1 LLGRQTLPTNKAAKK
16 TSTIWNSTKMSPT
29 MQAIVQ
35 SEYGS
40 ADVLTLS
47 EVAQPVVQD
56 DEVLVRVYGSAV
68 HAGDW
73 HLMRGEP
80 FLLRFIFGGL
90 LRPKIQT
97 IGCDVAG
104 QVEAIGKNVTQFQIG
119 DGVFGDLSEHGFGAF
134 AEYVCAPETAFVRK
148 PMNTTFAEAATVPV
162 SALAALQGLR
172 DAGQIQ
178 PGQKVLINGA
188 AGGVGSF
195 AVQIA
200 KSFGAEVTG
209 VCRTAKV
216 DWVRALG
223 ADYVIDYT
231 EEDFTQKE
239 QQYDLIL
246 DTAAY
251 RSAWD
256 YLRVVTPKGICV
268 VVGGSTARLFQVML
282 FLGPWISRTSRRQV
296 RFLSSKPNQKDLS
309 ILRDLLDAGKMVS
322 VVDRSYSLSQV
333 PEAIRYLE
341 QRQVQGKIAIT
352 VFNDE

>member
-1 LLGRQTLPTNKAAKK
+1 
-16 TSTIWNSTKMSPT
+16 

-47 EVAQPVVQD
+47 KVAQPVVRD

-80 FLLRFIFGGL
+80 FLSRFIFGGL

-104 QVEAIGKNVTQFQIG
+104 RVTAIGKKVTQFQIG

-134 AEYVCAPETAFVRK
+134 AEYVCAPAAAFVQK
-148 PMNTTFAEAATVPV
+148 PSNTTFAEAATVPV

-172 DAGQIQ
+172 DTGQIQ

-223 ADYVIDYT
+223 ADHVIDCT
-231 EEDFTQKE
+231 KEDFTQRG

-251 RSAWD
+251 RSAFA
-256 YLRVVTPKGICV
+256 YLRALTPNGVYV
-268 VVGGSTARLFQVML
+268 VVGGSTVRLFQVML

-296 RFLSSKPNQKDLS
+296 RFLSSKPNQKDLE
-309 ILRDLLDAGKMVS
+309 ILRDLLAEGKIGS
-322 VVDRSYSLSQV
+322 VVDRSYPLSQV

-352 VFNDE
+352 VFSDE

>member
-1 LLGRQTLPTNKAAKK
+1 
-16 TSTIWNSTKMSPT
+16 
-29 MQAIVQ
+29 
-35 SEYGS
+35 
-40 ADVLTLS
+40 
-47 EVAQPVVQD
+47 
-56 DEVLVRVYGSAV
+56 
-68 HAGDW
+68 
-73 HLMRGEP
+73 
-80 FLLRFIFGGL
+80 
-90 LRPKIQT
+90 
-97 IGCDVAG
+97 
-104 QVEAIGKNVTQFQIG
+104 VTQFQIG
-119 DGVFGDLSEHGFGAF
+119 DGVFGDLSEYGFGAF
-134 AEYVCAPETAFVRK
+134 AEYVCAPATAFVRK
-148 PMNTTFAEAATVPV
+148 PTNTTFAEAATVPV

-172 DAGQIQ
+172 DTGQIQ

-223 ADYVIDYT
+223 ADHVIDCT
-231 EEDFTQKE
+231 EEDFTQRG

-251 RSAWD
+251 RSAFA
-256 YLRVVTPKGICV
+256 YLQALTPNGIYV
-268 VVGGSTARLFQVML
+268 VVGGSTVRLFHVML

-296 RFLSSKPNQKDLS
+296 RFLSSKPNHKDLS
-309 ILRDLLDAGKMVS
+309 ILRDLLAEGKIVS
-322 VVDRSYSLSQV
+322 VIDRSYPLSQV
-333 PEAIRYLE
+333 PDAICYLE